1 MYETFH
7 QSPSSGKSSRNF
19 SEMTDPSL
27 PSSSERI
34 GQTQVYT
41 SKFENLEHVREFVG
55 KFAQESGLKDSQIY
69 AAQLAVDEAFS
80 NIIEHSY
87 GGECLE
93 EIECTCQVLDSGLA
107 ISLRDCGKPFD
118 PTVVPDPDLQADLED
133 RDIGGLGLYFI
144 RQLMDEIEFTFTWED
159 KTGKQC
165 NVLRM
170 VKRKEP

>member
-1 MYETFH
+1 MYETIH
-7 QSPSSGKSSRNF
+7 QSPLSANPSQNF
-19 SEMTDPSL
+19 PKMTDSSFPN
-27 PSSSERI
+27 SSEII
-34 GQTQVYT
+34 GQTQVFT
-41 SKFENLEHVREFVG
+41 SQFENLEHVREFVG
-55 KFAQESGLKDSQIY
+55 KFARENGLSPSEVY

-93 EIECTCQVLDSGLA
+93 KIECTCQVLDSGVA

-118 PTVVPDPDLQADLED
+118 PTAVPDPDLEAELED
-133 RDIGGLGLYFI
+133 RDIGGLGLFFI

-159 KTGKQC
+159 ETGKQC

-170 VKRKEP
+170 VKHKES